1 MLDTLKNALYASLG
15 LVAITQEKLKNLVD
29 ESVKRGELT
38 AEQGKKLVED
48 LLQRSQSEGKALSD
62 RIAHEVLQVLEKSPF
77 ASRRDVGRLEERVR
91 ALESKLGMA
100 PESGSCASSA
110 TPSDPASRGGACSLD
125 EDVGV

>member
-1 MLDTLKNALYASLG
+1 MLDTLKNALFASLG
-15 LVAITQEKLKNLVD
+15 LVAITQEKLRNLVD

-77 ASRRDVGRLEERVR
+77 ASRRDMGRLEERVR
-91 ALESKLGMA
+91 ALESKLGMV

-110 TPSDPASRGGACSLD
+110 IPSDPTSCDGACSLD